1 QDEVREYAK
10 WLGMELQDDLDL
22 FWIAKEGL
30 KAPLPENWKP
40 CKTVDTDEIYYFNFA
55 TGESTWDH
63 PCDEYYRKLYEEEK
77 KKKITKDKAKHDKS
91 KQQAKKDVNQLLG
104 RDKKKKGRPTGKRP
118 THRSSPERAQAKP
131 LSASSVLDR
140 KPLPGIGRQSVQGR
154 HTVDSQASVS
164 SPTPSDK
171 ALTLS
176 DRSPSQTQT
185 SSLVGHRLS
194 QHLSV
199 SVESEEGIRKTEDGG
214 RKPSSLRTPV
224 RSKEENATTP
234 VPTALAAGLQSEHEA
249 ALKASTELRREHARN
264 LDALEQAH
272 SDTKHELEADH
283 RRNMA
288 TKRRQW
294 AASAEAQ
301 SKKARDA
308 MTHELQAMRSNH
320 SREIDKLECSLLDAK
335 ARMEKAMKETEEA
348 REATHAKKGALE
360 STLAELERQVSEEK
374 EKLQEAREA
383 AKKNQ
388 ALEVSQPGEDLRREL
403 ARVLLELEDER
414 KHVAELQGQVKEA
427 NSAIRD
433 DFNCAQ
439 HDGEGVGTKLV
450 LLEQKL
456 ALAIR
461 ENEGLRKEAARATS
475 LGVGGRYGE
484 VSANESGA
492 TKPEH
497 IEITTL
503 KRALHEAEMSVSELQ
518 RDQDQSIKDAQDAA
532 AALANVHEKAA
543 GVEQDNQR
551 LVAEVAK
558 YRVQVQGAT
567 GGAAQNLG
575 DDNTMPT
582 RKLVGALQGQDTG
595 TQTSLPLEHDGN
607 TPTKQ
612 LDTEGLRADLEAA
625 RHEAACFASDAHK
638 SKELENLARNELH
651 AVQLALRE
659 SQLKIAELNGNLAT
673 ADHEKKLSAVT
684 VEELRLEN
692 ACLKRNIE
700 VVRSAS
706 EGNAS
711 RQVADTLVDEL
722 KQVRVQLATMTSERD
737 GLNDEVGAMKQQ
749 LVRCEGA
756 RKAEREMFDSSLANQ
771 QRQSESLQAT
781 VKRLEVDMLAGQQ
794 REEALHIAAKLLREN
809 VAASK
814 LEVWRL
820 QENLRETTEE
830 AERVASDLISTEPEI
845 AQTSCQK
852 GESEAE
858 LASAADLA
866 RATAEAQEMASR
878 LQLAEDQVD
887 RLQASVQDT
896 MTKLVDSQGIAA
908 SLQGE
913 LDKARGSEKDTAQHL
928 DEALS
933 RCAKAEEN
941 LAKACDDRVSLEHAL
956 RDAKRTTVADKQCSD
971 LEQSLRR
978 SHGDLEQAKTD
989 LVSSKQQ
996 AADLQQRLPDSTA
1009 EASRAMEEARHN
1021 REMASTRQKEIVSVS
1036 EREQGLRGELL
1047 QARTSLH
1054 TREKDCERLTVSAE
1068 QAKHDLVNAES
1079 VWREET
1085 RGLKIALKEALATAG
1100 KKDENNAR
1108 SATHKETSQR
1118 SPVASE
1124 AQGLFPP
1131 RPEVAVDGDPALA
1144 DEGPQRS
1151 ASGGSN
1157 ATSRGL
1163 ADELMQSLESDA
1175 NQPCNNGPPALSEK
1189 ASRSWKKKLMEERH
1203 MLAQAKEAV
1212 RHHKERVKR
1221 RQQRILLCQTRWR
1234 QQIESLSPTKAR
1246 PRHSARRRSLE
1257 DTKRE
1262 LDSEVHKLNKFV
1274 QQLRSSKYWLD
1285 QREKKVSEFETLLAA
1300 DSSGLRSSQEQYPSR
1315 VATPG
1320 EQTSSESSNSGGS
1333 TRSNASQFRSLEAM
1347 QQELDN
1353 DFSDFTAGSSI
1364 GDFGRPRAMRG
1375 DKKPTRTQRHAP
1387 KQGKE
1392 NTSPGSRSAFP
1403 IGYPFSAFPAASG
1416 FWIHPSHAFLREF
1429 SPPPAGIPS
1438 RSRESRPEHNVRH
1451 RGRGLGSGVQVNNC
1465 NQDSELDFQRWLNRP
1480 DLDTRDEV
1488 RSGIASRERRE
1499 HFAKLSMEG
1508 KQAQT
1513 TVALHVDW
1521 LNTLREEMGLLG
1533 FHSTKSPSISA
1544 HVEV

>member
-1 QDEVREYAK
+1 
-10 WLGMELQDDLDL
+10 
-22 FWIAKEGL
+22 
-30 KAPLPENWKP
+30 
-40 CKTVDTDEIYYFNFA
+40 
-55 TGESTWDH
+55 
-63 PCDEYYRKLYEEEK
+63 
-77 KKKITKDKAKHDKS
+77 
-91 KQQAKKDVNQLLG
+91 
-104 RDKKKKGRPTGKRP
+104 
-118 THRSSPERAQAKP
+118 
-131 LSASSVLDR
+131 
-140 KPLPGIGRQSVQGR
+140 
-154 HTVDSQASVS
+154 
-164 SPTPSDK
+164 
-171 ALTLS
+171 
-176 DRSPSQTQT
+176 
-185 SSLVGHRLS
+185 
-194 QHLSV
+194 
-199 SVESEEGIRKTEDGG
+199 
-214 RKPSSLRTPV
+214 
-224 RSKEENATTP
+224 
-234 VPTALAAGLQSEHEA
+234 
-249 ALKASTELRREHARN
+249 
-264 LDALEQAH
+264 
-272 SDTKHELEADH
+272 
-283 RRNMA
+283 MA

-308 MTHELQAMRSNH
+308 MTHELRAMRSNH

-348 REATHAKKGALE
+348 REAAHAKKGALE
-360 STLAELERQVSEEK
+360 STFAELERQVVKEK

-388 ALEVSQPGEDLRREL
+388 ALEVTQPGEDLRREL

-439 HDGEGVGTKLV
+439 QNCEGVGTKLV

-456 ALAIR
+456 ALTIR

-475 LGVGGRYGE
+475 LEVGGRYGE

-492 TKPEH
+492 TKPEQL
-497 IEITTL
+497 EIATL
-503 KRALHEAEMSVSELQ
+503 KRALHEAEMSLSELQ
-518 RDQDQSIKDAQDAA
+518 RDQDQSIKDAKDAA

-543 GVEQDNQR
+543 AVERDNQR

-558 YRVQVQGAT
+558 CRVQVQGAT
-567 GGAAQNLG
+567 SGEAQNLG
-575 DDNTMPT
+575 DENTMRT
-582 RKLVGALQGQDTG
+582 RKHVEARQGQDTG

-625 RHEAACFASDAHK
+625 RHEAACFASDVHK
-638 SKELENLARNELH
+638 SKELETLVRNELH
-651 AVQLALRE
+651 AAQLAFRE
-659 SQLKIAELNGNLAT
+659 SQLKVAELNGNLAT

-684 VEELRLEN
+684 AEELGLEN
-692 ACLKRNIE
+692 ARLKRNME

-706 EGNAS
+706 EGGAS

-722 KQVRVQLATMTSERD
+722 KEVRVQLATMTSERD
-737 GLNDEVGAMKQQ
+737 GLNDEVGEIKQQ
-749 LVRCEGA
+749 LVRCEDV
-756 RKAEREMFDSSLANQ
+756 RKAEREMFDSSLANH
-771 QRQSESLQAT
+771 QRQSESQQAT

-794 REEALHIAAKLLREN
+794 REEALHTAAKLLREN

-820 QENLRETTEE
+820 QENLRETTGE
-830 AERVASDLISTEPEI
+830 AERVASDLLCTEPET

-866 RATAEAQEMASR
+866 TATAEAREMASR

-887 RLQASVQDT
+887 RLQASVQET

-908 SLQGE
+908 SLQEE
-913 LDKARGSEKDTAQHL
+913 LDEARGSEKDTAQHL

-933 RCAKAEEN
+933 RFAKAEEN

-956 RDAKRTTVADKQCSD
+956 RDAKRTTVTDKQCSD

-978 SHGDLEQAKTD
+978 SQGDLEKAKED

-996 AADLQQRLPDSTA
+996 AADLQQRLTDLTA
-1009 EASRAMEEARHN
+1009 EASRAMKEARHN
-1021 REMASTRQKEIVSVS
+1021 REMASARQKEFVSVS
-1036 EREQGLRGELL
+1036 EREQGLQRELL
-1047 QARTSLH
+1047 EARTSLH
-1054 TREKDCERLTVSAE
+1054 TRERDCERLTVAAE
-1068 QAKHDLVNAES
+1068 QAKRDLANADI

-1085 RGLKIALKEALATAG
+1085 GGLQIALEEALATAG

-1118 SPVASE
+1118 SPVVSE
-1124 AQGLFPP
+1124 AQGLSPP
-1131 RPEVAVDGDPALA
+1131 RPGFAVDGDPTLA

-1151 ASGGSN
+1151 ASGASD
-1157 ATSRGL
+1157 ATSKGL
-1163 ADELMQSLESDA
+1163 ADELMQILENDA
-1175 NQPCNNGPPALSEK
+1175 NQRCSNGPPALSEK

-1203 MLAQAKEAV
+1203 MLAQAKQAV

-1221 RQQRILLCQTRWR
+1221 RQQRILLFQTRWR
-1234 QQIESLSPTKAR
+1234 QQSESLSPTKAR

-1257 DTKRE
+1257 DSKRE
-1262 LDSEVHKLNKFV
+1262 LDSEVHKLNQFV
-1274 QQLRSSKYWLD
+1274 QQLRSSKCWLD

-1300 DSSGLRSSQEQYPSR
+1300 DSSGLASSQEQHPSR
-1315 VATPG
+1315 VATSG
-1320 EQTSSESSNSGGS
+1320 EQTSSPESSNSGGS

-1347 QQELDN
+1347 QQDLDN
-1353 DFSDFTAGSSI
+1353 ECSDFTAGSSI
-1364 GDFGRPRAMRG
+1364 GDINRPRAMRG
-1375 DKKPTRTQRHAP
+1375 DRKPTRTQWHAP

-1392 NTSPGSRSAFP
+1392 NTLPGSRSAFP
-1403 IGYPFSAFPAASG
+1403 IGYPFSAFPASSG
-1416 FWIHPSHAFLREF
+1416 FWIHPSHAFLGEF

-1438 RSRESRPEHNVRH
+1438 RSRASRPKHNARH
-1451 RGRGLGSGVQVNNC
+1451 RGLGLGSGFQINNC

-1488 RSGIASRERRE
+1488 LSGIAARERRE
-1499 HFAKLSMEG
+1499 HFAKVSVEG
-1508 KQAQT
+1508 KQAQS

-1521 LNTLREEMGLLG
+1521 LNSLREEMGLLG
-1533 FHSTKSPSISA
+1533 FHSAKNPSISA

>member
-1 QDEVREYAK
+1 
-10 WLGMELQDDLDL
+10 MELQDDLDL

-104 RDKKKKGRPTGKRP
+104 RDKKKKSRPTGKRP

-140 KPLPGIGRQSVQGR
+140 KPLPGIGRQSVQVR
-154 HTVDSQASVS
+154 HTVDSLASVS

-176 DRSPSQTQT
+176 DRSPSQTQTQT

-249 ALKASTELRREHARN
+249 ALKASTELRREHARD

-360 STLAELERQVSEEK
+360 STLAELERHVAEEK

-388 ALEVSQPGEDLRREL
+388 ALEVSQPGEDLRQEL
-403 ARVLLELEDER
+403 VRVRLELEDER

-433 DFNCAQ
+433 DFNCARQ
-439 HDGEGVGTKLV
+439 DGEGVGTKLV

-456 ALAIR
+456 ALTIR

-475 LGVGGRYGE
+475 LGVGGRDGE

-497 IEITTL
+497 IEIATL

-543 GVEQDNQR
+543 SVERDNQR

-575 DDNTMPT
+575 DGNTMPT
-582 RKLVGALQGQDTG
+582 RRLVEALQGQDTG

-607 TPTKQ
+607 TRTKQ

-638 SKELENLARNELH
+638 SKELEALVRNELH

-692 ACLKRNIE
+692 ACLKRKIE

-706 EGNAS
+706 EGDAS

-722 KQVRVQLATMTSERD
+722 KQMRVQLATMTSERD
-737 GLNDEVGAMKQQ
+737 GLNDEVGAIKQQ
-749 LVRCEGA
+749 LVRCEGV

-794 REEALHIAAKLLREN
+794 REEALHAAAKLLREN

-820 QENLRETTEE
+820 QENLKETTEE
-830 AERVASDLISTEPEI
+830 AERVASDLLCTEPET

-866 RATAEAQEMASR
+866 RATTEAQEMASR

-933 RCAKAEEN
+933 RCSKAEEN

-956 RDAKRTTVADKQCSD
+956 RDAKCTTVTDKQCSD

-978 SHGDLEQAKTD
+978 SHGDLEQAKAD

-996 AADLQQRLPDSTA
+996 AADLQQRLTDSTA
-1009 EASRAMEEARHN
+1009 EASRAMDEARHN

-1036 EREQGLRGELL
+1036 EREQELQRELL
-1047 QARTSLH
+1047 EARTSLH
-1054 TREKDCERLTVSAE
+1054 TREKDCERLTVAAE
-1068 QAKHDLVNAES
+1068 QAKHDLANAES

-1085 RGLKIALKEALATAG
+1085 GGLRIALKEALATAG

-1108 SATHKETSQR
+1108 SATYKETSQR
-1118 SPVASE
+1118 SPVVSE
-1124 AQGLFPP
+1124 AQGFSPP

-1151 ASGGSN
+1151 ASGASD

-1175 NQPCNNGPPALSEK
+1175 NQRCNNGTPVLSEK
-1189 ASRSWKKKLMEERH
+1189 GSRSWKKKLMEERH
-1203 MLAQAKEAV
+1203 LLTQAKEAV

-1234 QQIESLSPTKAR
+1234 QQSESLLPTKAR
-1246 PRHSARRRSLE
+1246 PRHSARRRSL
-1257 DTKRE
+1257 DDSKRE

-1274 QQLRSSKYWLD
+1274 QQLRSSKCWLD
-1285 QREKKVSEFETLLAA
+1285 QRERKVCEFETLLAA
-1300 DSSGLRSSQEQYPSR
+1300 DSSGLGSSQEQYPSR

-1320 EQTSSESSNSGGS
+1320 EQTSSPESSNCGGS

-1364 GDFGRPRAMRG
+1364 GDFNRPRAMRG
-1375 DKKPTRTQRHAP
+1375 DRKPTRTQRNAP

-1392 NTSPGSRSAFP
+1392 NTLPGSRSTFP

-1416 FWIHPSHAFLREF
+1416 FWIHPSHAFLGEF
-1429 SPPPAGIPS
+1429 SPPPADIPS
-1438 RSRESRPEHNVRH
+1438 RSRASRPEHNVCH
-1451 RGRGLGSGVQVNNC
+1451 GGRGLGSGFQVNNC
-1465 NQDSELDFQRWLNRP
+1465 NRDSELDFQRWLNRP

-1488 RSGIASRERRE
+1488 RSGIAARERRE

-1508 KQAQT
+1508 KQAQS

-1533 FHSTKSPSISA
+1533 FHDAKNPSISA